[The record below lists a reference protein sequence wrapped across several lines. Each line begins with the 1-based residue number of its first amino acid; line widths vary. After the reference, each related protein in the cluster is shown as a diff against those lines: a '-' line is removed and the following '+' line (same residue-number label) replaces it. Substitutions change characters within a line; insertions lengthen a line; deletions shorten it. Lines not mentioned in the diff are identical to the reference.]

1 MELNLSIEVNED
13 MFSEICTNTLEN
25 LPEEKLQEILLK
37 AVEVAL
43 IEHAKST
50 PYNNTGILVDRYNE
64 PTSLMKNIL
73 EKANFEKYFEPIAE
87 KITSYISENFP
98 NIVTAA
104 VTKCFAEILFTP
116 DNRYSFERRVLDIV
130 AHSIK

>member
-50 PYNNTGILVDRYNE
+50 PYSNTGILVDRYNE

-98 NIVTAA
+98 DIVIAA
-104 VTKCFAEILFTP
+104 ITKCFVDILFTP
-116 DNRYSFERRVLDIV
+116 NNRYSFERHILDIA